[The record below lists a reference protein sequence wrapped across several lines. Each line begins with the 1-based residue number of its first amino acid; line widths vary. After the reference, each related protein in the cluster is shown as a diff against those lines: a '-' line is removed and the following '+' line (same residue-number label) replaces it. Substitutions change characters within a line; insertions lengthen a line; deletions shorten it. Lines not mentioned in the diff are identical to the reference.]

1 MGYTAMCEGFFYLP
15 ETYKMV
21 ADQAVGR
28 VWYRETDVAEE
39 SNIVFDKTE
48 TEQRGEGGACIN
60 PDA

>member
-1 MGYTAMCEGFFYLP
+1 
-15 ETYKMV
+15 MV